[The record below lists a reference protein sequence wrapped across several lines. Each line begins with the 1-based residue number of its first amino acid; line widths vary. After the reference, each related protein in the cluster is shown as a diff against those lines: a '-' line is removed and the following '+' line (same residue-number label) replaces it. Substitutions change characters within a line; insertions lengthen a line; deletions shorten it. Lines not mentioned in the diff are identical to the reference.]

1 MEKIESI
8 EDFYRNKLNWMP
20 DNLKKEMGHF
30 NVFSLEDCNNC
41 RSGPVPY
48 SRKDYFKITLIG
60 GRNRVHY
67 ADKVVDIDGYAL
79 FFAHP
84 MIPYYWE
91 SLDEEQTGFFCIFT
105 EAFFNQFGN
114 FKDYPIY
121 QPGGNPVFPLD
132 NGQASRVKGIYE
144 RMLTEIQSDYIYKYD
159 VLRNLSFELIH
170 MALKIQPAVTRPHG
184 SSNASSRISS
194 LFVELLE
201 RQFPVES
208 PSQQIRLKAPLSFAA
223 QLAIH
228 VNHLNR
234 ALKETVGKTTSQ
246 LIAERITQEAKMLLK
261 HTDWNISEIAWSL
274 GFEELSNFTNFFKK
288 HVTYTPGAFRSLV
301 A

>member
-1 MEKIESI
+1 MEKKESI
-8 EDFYRNKLNWMP
+8 EDFYRNKFNWMP

-30 NVFSLEDCNNC
+30 NVFVLDEFTGCSAK
-41 RSGPVPY
+41 PIPY
-48 SRKDYFKITLIG
+48 SRKDYFKVTLIN

-67 ADKVVDIDGYAL
+67 ADKTVDIEKHAL
-79 FFAHP
+79 LFTNP
-84 MIPYYWE
+84 LIPYNWE
-91 SLDEEQTGFFCIFT
+91 PLEEEQTGFFCIFT

-114 FKDYPIY
+114 IKDYPVF
-121 QPGGNPVFPLD
+121 QPGGNPVYQL
-132 NGQASRVKGIYE
+132 GSKEVKVVSDVY
-144 RMLTEIQSDYIYKYD
+144 RKMLEEIRSDYVYKYD
-159 VLRNLSFELIH
+159 ALRNYVFELIH
-170 MALKIQPAVTRPHG
+170 LALKMQPAAAQPQS
-184 SSNASSRISS
+184 SSNASSRIAS

-208 PSQQIRLKAPLSFAA
+208 PMQQVKLKAPVSFAA
-223 QLAIH
+223 QLAVH

-246 LIAERITQEAKMLLK
+246 LIAERITQEARMLLK
-261 HTDWNISEIAWSL
+261 HTDWNISEIAWCL

-288 HVTYTPGAFRSLV
+288 NAASTPGAFRSFV